1 MRISVSGTHFS
12 GKSTLI
18 KALLKALPNYA
29 GIDEPYF
36 LLEQEGYE
44 FSIPPLLEDYEAQF
58 KRSIQ
63 LILESRS
70 HTIFDRCPL
79 DFLGYAFAVGE
90 KRVDLK
96 SWIEDMEE
104 AIRLLDLIIFLPIEY
119 RDRIAIPPSEDKKL
133 RRIVDENLQEIFLD
147 DSLGILENIKVLEV
161 TGSLEKRVER
171 ILPLNST

>member
-79 DFLGYAFAVGE
+79 DFGLCICGWG

-119 RDRIAIPPSEDKKL
+119 RDRIAIPPSEDK
-133 RRIVDENLQEIFLD
+133 N
-147 DSLGILENIKVLEV
+147 
-161 TGSLEKRVER
+161 
-171 ILPLNST
+171 